1 MNTALASDGTPI
13 AYESQGD
20 GDIALVLVH
29 GWSCDGSYWEPQVES
44 LSRDF
49 QVVTIDL
56 AGHGESGEDRA
67 VWTIASF
74 GEDVTAVVNDLELE
88 RVVLVGHSMG
98 GDVILEAARRLPG
111 RVMGLIWVD
120 VYNRIE
126 TPRTSEELES
136 FQVPFRANFVEA
148 TRAFVRGMFPP
159 NSDPALVERVAAD
172 MASAPPEIALPVMR
186 AAQGFDREIPRALE
200 ELKLPL
206 VAINP
211 DSPPTDIESM
221 KGHGIEVLL
230 MPGVGHFPMLESP
243 ERFNVVLREAI
254 DRVCSPDPARAPRKT

>member
-1 MNTALASDGTPI
+1 MNTVLASDGTPI

-67 VWTIASF
+67 AWTIASF
-74 GEDVTAVVNDLELE
+74 GEDVAAVVNELELE

-98 GDVILEAARRLPG
+98 GDVILEAARRLLG

-120 VYNRIE
+120 VYQRIE

-136 FQVPFRANFVEA
+136 FQVPFRANFVE
-148 TRAFVRGMFPP
+148 
-159 NSDPALVERVAAD
+159 
-172 MASAPPEIALPVMR
+172 
-186 AAQGFDREIPRALE
+186 
-200 ELKLPL
+200 
-206 VAINP
+206 
-211 DSPPTDIESM
+211 
-221 KGHGIEVLL
+221 
-230 MPGVGHFPMLESP
+230 
-243 ERFNVVLREAI
+243 
-254 DRVCSPDPARAPRKT
+254 